1 MSRPCVLGHDGKALK
16 KEKEKKRV
24 RKWVR
29 KKFDSPTK
37 LTQVGTPCDK

>member
-1 MSRPCVLGHDGKALK
+1 MLGHDGKALK
-16 KEKEKKRV
+16 KEKEKEKKRV